1 MVKNFLF
8 VAAIFAFTAS
18 YSQSKNMPDGRES
31 AHFFFDP
38 RTKSLLLFDGY
49 QIHLDSTE
57 NDVWRWD
64 GLWWS
69 QITAYGPGSRSLSAA
84 AQNSRSNNVYLFA
97 GLGKGNYEDMKSDL
111 WEFDGE
117 KWKLLSINPIGT
129 RDHHEMVYA
138 DHMDSF
144 IVYGGLDSRR
154 VYDSTTWV
162 LKNNRFTPHIIPGP
176 GARYHFAMAYDKA
189 RKVVVLYGGG
199 KENRRDELWE
209 FDGTKWSK
217 IIQENNPGKKIWH
230 SMIYDEN
237 RKTVLLHGGDSSGM
251 TWSWNGKEWKVVAQ
265 NGPMGLLIALGYDA
279 NRKTVVAYGGGG
291 ENNTLLSEL
300 WELQSQKWT
309 RVSENGR
316 WQWIEGKLK
325 KLEQ

>member
-1 MVKNFLF
+1 LLQRFL
-8 VAAIFAFTAS
+8 
-18 YSQSKNMPDGRES
+18 
-31 AHFFFDP
+31 H
-38 RTKSLLLFDGY
+38 LL
-49 QIHLDSTE
+49 H
-57 NDVWRWD
+57 
-64 GLWWS
+64 
-69 QITAYGPGSRSLSAA
+69 P
-84 AQNSRSNNVYLFA
+84 
-97 GLGKGNYEDMKSDL
+97 
-111 WEFDGE
+111 
-117 KWKLLSINPIGT
+117 
-129 RDHHEMVYA
+129 
-138 DHMDSF
+138 HMDSF